1 MRFIS
6 STTMILL
13 ASVASVPVPM
23 CSAADYPSRTIR
35 MIVPFAPGGSTDL
48 VARIT
53 SSMLSE
59 PFKQQVVVENRPGGG
74 TLIGMQATATA
85 APDGYTLLFGSS
97 ALANYPSLYKKLV
110 LDVQRDL
117 APISLV
123 AFGPYLIAVHPSL
136 PVRSVAE
143 LIALAKAKPGQLN
156 IGSAESGSA
165 NHLAGELF
173 KSVAGVNIVHVQYKG
188 GGPSLVAAM
197 AGETQLIIE
206 PIISARGYVSAGKL
220 RALAVTSEQRS
231 SALPELPTAAEN
243 GLPGYEASYWL
254 GVLGPA
260 GTPKDA
266 IAKLSTTIAAIMR
279 DVQVKTQ
286 LAAQGVEPIGSTP
299 AEFAARIAADI
310 QKWGKVIRDAGVPPE

>member
-6 STTMILL
+6 STTLVLL
-13 ASVASVPVPM
+13 AGVASVPVPM
-23 CSAADYPSRTIR
+23 CWAADYPSRTIR

-74 TLIGMQATATA
+74 TVIAMQAVATA

-97 ALANYPSLYKKLV
+97 ALANYPSLYKKPV

-143 LIALAKAKPGQLN
+143 LIALAKEKPGQLN
-156 IGSAESGSA
+156 IGSAGSGSA

-188 GGPSLVAAM
+188 GGPSLIAAM

-220 RALAVTSEQRS
+220 RALAVTSDRRS

-260 GTPKDA
+260 STPMDA
-266 IAKLSTTIAAIMR
+266 IAKLTTTIAAIMR
-279 DVQVKTQ
+279 DAQVKTQ

-310 QKWGKVIRDAGVPPE
+310 QKWGKVIRDAGVQPE

>member
-6 STTMILL
+6 STTLVLL
-13 ASVASVPVPM
+13 AGVASVPVPM
-23 CSAADYPSRTIR
+23 CWAADYPSRTIR

-74 TLIGMQATATA
+74 TVIGMQAVATA

-156 IGSAESGSA
+156 IGSAGSGSA

-173 KSVAGVNIVHVQYKG
+173 KSIAGVNIVHVQYKG

-206 PIISARGYVSAGKL
+206 PIISARSYVSAGKL
-220 RALAVTSEQRS
+220 RALAVTSDQRS

-279 DVQVKTQ
+279 DAQVKTQ

-310 QKWGKVIRDAGVPPE
+310 QKWGKVIRDAGVQPE

>member
-6 STTMILL
+6 STTLVLL
-13 ASVASVPVPM
+13 AGVASVPVPM
-23 CSAADYPSRTIR
+23 CWAADYPSRTIR

-74 TLIGMQATATA
+74 TVIGMQAVATA

-143 LIALAKAKPGQLN
+143 LIALAKEKPGQLN
-156 IGSAESGSA
+156 IGSAGSGSA

-206 PIISARGYVSAGKL
+206 PIISAKGYVSAGKL
-220 RALAVTSEQRS
+220 RALAVTSDQRS

-279 DVQVKTQ
+279 DAQVKTQ

-310 QKWGKVIRDAGVPPE
+310 QKWGKVIRDAGVQPE